1 MPTFQTRARQ
11 KWIKDN
17 YKKLHGV
24 RIRKRMVAEGR
35 RNEKNKVLDL
45 MIWNEVIYLSVAIF
59 LLISLDFEVF
69 DIYTGPEGVLTT
81 YNLTAAPV
89 FKSI

>member
-45 MIWNEVIYLSVAIF
+45 MIWNEAI
-59 LLISLDFEVF
+59 
-69 DIYTGPEGVLTT
+69 
-81 YNLTAAPV
+81 
-89 FKSI
+89 